1 VKLVKKPFLWFSE
14 FIKKSRAKGEII
26 VSFIAVLELV
36 RLNKIIAEQKTTYGD
51 ILIKSFG
58 RGEKNEQ

>member
-1 VKLVKKPFLWFSE
+1 
-14 FIKKSRAKGEII
+14 KKSRAKGEII